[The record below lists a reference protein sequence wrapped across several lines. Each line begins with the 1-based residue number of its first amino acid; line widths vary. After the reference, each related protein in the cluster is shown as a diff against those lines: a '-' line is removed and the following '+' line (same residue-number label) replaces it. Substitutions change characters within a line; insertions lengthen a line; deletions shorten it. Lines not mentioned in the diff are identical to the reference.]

1 MGHWHR
7 GDPIPEDKVPV
18 SRTKSSKRMFHVDSE
33 CQYISKD
40 NEFLLKDEELARQHF
55 DECPS
60 CVKEEDTHGP
70 GTTDRLTP
78 REITKM
84 VKEGELE

>member
-1 MGHWHR
+1 MNHWHR
-7 GDPIPEDKVPV
+7 GDYIPDGKVPV

-40 NEFLLKDEELARQHF
+40 NDFLLKNEEMAREHF

-70 GTTDRLTP
+70 GIGDRPSP
-78 REITKM
+78 REIVEM
-84 VKEGELE
+84 VENGEIE